1 MGLINIIVFAVGQ
14 GVEER
19 TTLLGGGG
27 EVALFYTL
35 DISDSRPWQHSTE
48 SHSKGDQTM
57 HDGAKQFH
65 SFDEIFGSVARQN

>member
-19 TTLLGGGG
+19 TTLLGGG

-35 DISDSRPWQHSTE
+35 DISGSRPWQHSTE
-48 SHSKGDQTM
+48 LHSKVDQTM
-57 HDGAKQFH
+57 HAGAKQFH
-65 SFDEIFGSVARQN
+65 SFDEIFGTVARQI

>member
-14 GVEER
+14 GVEGR

-27 EVALFYTL
+27 EVAQFYTRE
-35 DISDSRPWQHSTE
+35 ISGSRPWQHSTE

-57 HDGAKQFH
+57 HAEAKQFH
-65 SFDEIFGSVARQN
+65 SFDEIFGTVARQI